1 MQGLFCGNWISG
13 FLIMWKNSKISIQ
26 TKPERRIGWEKE
38 EEDYE
43 GMKKPAG
50 YY

>member
-13 FLIMWKNSKISIQ
+13 FLIMW